1 MSGTSERRHAL
12 PSAMRPRYMSTYKRR
27 LHRRVAILLSIVALD
42 AAGIGVMFPVLPG
55 LLHRLSGSADVS
67 MLYGAV
73 VASYAFAQFISAPVL
88 GALSDR
94 FGRRPVLLV
103 SIAGAA
109 VDYGVMAFTP
119 VAWGLLIGRLIAGAT
134 SANVAVAASYIT
146 DLTSDER
153 RTRYIGYVSGAYSAG
168 FILGPVVGGLLVGL
182 GSRAPFLAASA
193 LCGLNLA
200 LAYFMLPES
209 RGTLRAAAL
218 QLNPLRQ
225 IRRALAVVPLARLMA
240 TYGVIELVANF
251 TGTIWALYGL
261 DRFHWSAATLGASFA
276 AHGVFHVISLGLV
289 AGRLALLL
297 GERRTIVVGIVCD
310 CVAMI
315 SIAAAHSGWIAFALT
330 PVFAIGSVGLPVL
343 QSAMTRVGD
352 ADTQGEL
359 QGVLSSVTSFA
370 SIIGPL
376 IASAAYAG
384 TRAAWAG
391 GVWIIGAACYAL
403 TLPFLRSDESPPI
416 RSVTPDRSVAA

>member
-1 MSGTSERRHAL
+1 
-12 PSAMRPRYMSTYKRR
+12 MRPRYMSTHKRR
-27 LHRRVAILLSIVALD
+27 LHRRVAILLSIVAID

-55 LLHRLSGSADVS
+55 LLRRLTGSADVS
-67 MLYGAV
+67 LLYGAV
-73 VASYAFAQFISAPVL
+73 VASYALAQFVSAPIL

-103 SIAGAA
+103 SIAGATI
-109 VDYGVMAFTP
+109 DYGVMAFTP
-119 VAWGLLIGRLIAGAT
+119 VAWGLLVGRLIAGAT

-168 FILGPVVGGLLVGL
+168 FILGPVVGGLLGNF
-182 GSRAPFLAASA
+182 GSRVPFLAASV
-193 LCGLNLA
+193 LCALNLA

-209 RGTLRAAAL
+209 RSKPRTLAIR
-218 QLNPLRQ
+218 LNPLGQ
-225 IRRALAVVPLARLMA
+225 IRRALAIIPLARLMA
-240 TYGVIELVANF
+240 TYCVIELIANF
-251 TGTIWALYGL
+251 TGTVWALYGL
-261 DRFHWSAATLGASFA
+261 DRFHWNAATLGASFA

-297 GERRTIVVGIVCD
+297 GERRAVIVGIVCD

-315 SIAAAHSGWIAFALT
+315 SIAAAHDGWIAFALT
-330 PVFAIGSVGLPVL
+330 PVFAIGSIGLPVL
-343 QSAMTRVGD
+343 QSAMTRVVD
-352 ADTQGEL
+352 ADAQGEL

-370 SIIGPL
+370 SILGPL
-376 IASAAYAG
+376 IASTAYAV
-384 TRAAWAG
+384 TRASWAG

-403 TLPFLRSDESPPI
+403 TVPLLRSGGLAPT
-416 RSVTPDRSVAA
+416 RTVTLERSVAA

>member
-1 MSGTSERRHAL
+1 
-12 PSAMRPRYMSTYKRR
+12 MRPRYMSTHKRR
-27 LHRRVAILLSIVALD
+27 LHRRVAILLSIVAID

-55 LLHRLSGSADVS
+55 LLRRLTGSADVS
-67 MLYGAV
+67 LMYGAV
-73 VASYAFAQFISAPVL
+73 VASYAFAQFVFAPVL

-103 SIAGAA
+103 SIGGAA
-109 VDYGVMAFTP
+109 LDYGVMAFTP
-119 VAWGLLIGRLIAGAT
+119 VTWGLLIGRLIAGAT

-168 FILGPVVGGLLVGL
+168 FILGPVIGGVLNNI
-182 GSRAPFLAASA
+182 GSRMPFLAAAS

-209 RGTLRAAAL
+209 RTGPRALAIRL
-218 QLNPLRQ
+218 DPLGQ
-225 IRRALAVVPLARLMA
+225 IRRLLAIGPLARLMA
-240 TYGVIELVANF
+240 TYGVIELIANF
-251 TGTIWALYGL
+251 TGTVWALYGL
-261 DRFHWSAATLGASFA
+261 DHFHWNAATLGASFA

-297 GERRTIVVGIVCD
+297 GERRAIIVGIVCD

-315 SIAAAHSGWIAFALT
+315 SIAAAHDGWVAFALT
-330 PVFAIGSVGLPVL
+330 PLFAIGSIGHPIL
-343 QSAMTRVGD
+343 QSGMTRLVD
-352 ADTQGEL
+352 ADTQGEM

-376 IASAAYAG
+376 IASAAYAA
-384 TRAAWAG
+384 TRASWTG
-391 GVWIIGAACYAL
+391 SVWIIGAACYAL
-403 TLPFLRSDESPPI
+403 TVPSLRSGESPPTRAATLE
-416 RSVTPDRSVAA
+416 RSAAA